1 MRDRGTLS
9 AEINEKLD
17 ELNELKAEKN
27 SLDFRFATE
36 EDVQTIED
44 LISYVCE
51 DLENIISNQEI
62 SGIFTN
68 DFYINSQQ

>member
-1 MRDRGTLS
+1 MKNAATLS
-9 AEINEKLD
+9 AKINEKLD
-17 ELNELKAEKN
+17 ELNELKAEKD
-27 SLDFRFATE
+27 SLDFEFSTE
-36 EDVQTIED
+36 EDLQTIED

>member
-1 MRDRGTLS
+1 MKNTETLS
-9 AEINEKLD
+9 AKINEKLD

-27 SLDFRFATE
+27 SVDFEFATK
-36 EDVQTIED
+36 EDIQTIED

-51 DLENIISNQEI
+51 DLEKIVSNQKI

-68 DFYINSQQ
+68 DYYINAP

>member
-1 MRDRGTLS
+1 LRDRGTLS

-27 SLDFRFATE
+27 SLDFRFSTE

>member
-1 MRDRGTLS
+1 LKNAATLS
-9 AEINEKLD
+9 AKINEKLD

-27 SLDFRFATE
+27 SLDFEFSTE
-36 EDVQTIED
+36 EDLQTIED

>member
-27 SLDFRFATE
+27 SLDFRFSTE